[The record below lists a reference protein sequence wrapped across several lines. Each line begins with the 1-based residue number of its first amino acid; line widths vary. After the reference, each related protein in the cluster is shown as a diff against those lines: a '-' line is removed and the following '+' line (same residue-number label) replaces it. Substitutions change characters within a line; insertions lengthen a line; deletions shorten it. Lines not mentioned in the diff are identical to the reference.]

1 MIKLY
6 TQPGCTRCPGVIRY
20 LNSKVGEGNYEILD
34 VSANVEAL
42 DHLQN
47 TLGAASTPV
56 VETDKGHHIGNNQ
69 KEIAALL

>member
-20 LNSKVGEGNYEILD
+20 LNSKVGAGNFIVVD
-34 VSANVEAL
+34 VAQDEEAL
-42 DHLQN
+42 SYLRN
-47 TLGAASTPV
+47 VLGAASTPV